1 MATQT
6 APIALTEEVWTE
18 VSDCCCTVQAMDG
31 HAWVRIADAAPAY
44 APEMI
49 DGKEYDGHLIGLR
62 GVPHQVLRYSADPAK
77 KVYARARTVDGAV
90 VMVSEV

>member
-18 VSDCCCTVQAMDG
+18 LSASCCTVQAMEG
-31 HAWVRIADAAPAY
+31 HTWIRIADTAPAY
-44 APEMI
+44 APSKIE
-49 DGKEYDGHLIGLR
+49 GKEYDGHLIGLR
-62 GVPHQVLRYSADPAK
+62 GVQHQVLRYSADPAK
-77 KVYARARTVDGAV
+77 KVYGRARTADGAI